1 MSFLDQIKADI
12 EQITGDADG
21 MTKSLFL
28 QAPTG
33 ETATI
38 TGLHTKHHLSTD
50 TDGNNVNAKNAHISF
65 SEKYLTDLNYPV
77 RDILGRVTLK
87 GHKVTVSD
95 STGNNSVYMIREW
108 YPDETIGLI
117 VCILGDFT

>member
-1 MSFLDQIKADI
+1 MSFLDQVKADI

-21 MTKSLFL
+21 MTRSLFM

-38 TGLHTKHHLSTD
+38 TGLHTKHHLSVD
-50 TDGNNVNAKNAHISF
+50 TDGNNVNGKNAHISF
-65 SEKYLTDLNYPV
+65 SEKYLTDLSYPV
-77 RDILGRVTLK
+77 RNSAGEVNLRD
-87 GHKVTVSD
+87 HKVTVLD
-95 STGNNSVYMIREW
+95 STGNDWTYSINEW